1 MPLLQSPPTPA
12 ENVREGR
19 IRVEDRSRRRARL
32 VLIVGLLFAVG
43 AGATTFFVAN
53 TAKSEAPAAIPTS
66 NIIVAA
72 REIPAKT
79 QITAAD
85 LKLVKMNSEVVPP
98 AALTRPEDA
107 VGKITIV
114 GISVGEPILPTKLGG
129 PNGQVFVVIP
139 AASLGSDGNPLPGS
153 PNYRAM
159 SITVPDGQAA
169 GGSIQPGDIVDVLFS
184 FTFDPVKL
192 IERPNPT
199 KNGADVSARIVL
211 ERVPILART
220 LAVYTIRHDDPDAVA
235 RLAEVTVEQLDR
247 LHDEDRVVGKHR
259 ACFEHASDHPRMED
273 LLEAAEL
280 RRVPEDLSG
289 ELRSVDLLVLAEH
302 FRPERLHD
310 RAVAHRSA

>member
-1 MPLLQSPPTPA
+1 M
-12 ENVREGR
+12 
-19 IRVEDRSRRRARL
+19 EDRSRRRARL

-53 TAKSEAPAAIPTS
+53 TAKSEAPAPIPTS
-66 NIIVAA
+66 SIIVAA
-72 REIPAKT
+72 REIPPKT

-85 LKLVKMNSEVVPP
+85 LKLVKMNTEVVPP
-98 AALTRPEDA
+98 AAITRAEDA
-107 VGKITIV
+107 VGKITIT

-192 IERPNPT
+192 
-199 KNGADVSARIVL
+199 NGATFVPRQGNNSYIFPGVGLGAIASGSRLVTNEMFMAAAHTLANSVSADDASSSAWQAAALTADPRSPSTAAATSWLV
-211 ERVPILART
+211 VAT
-220 LAVYTIRHDDPDAVA
+220 LGIQY
-235 RLAEVTVEQLDR
+235 
-247 LHDEDRVVGKHR
+247 
-259 ACFEHASDHPRMED
+259 
-273 LLEAAEL
+273 AEL
-280 RRVPEDLSG
+280 
-289 ELRSVDLLVLAEH
+289 
-302 FRPERLHD
+302 
-310 RAVAHRSA
+310 

>member
-1 MPLLQSPPTPA
+1 
-12 ENVREGR
+12 
-19 IRVEDRSRRRARL
+19 VEDRSRRRARL

-199 KNGADVSARIVL
+199 KNGADV
-211 ERVPILART
+211 
-220 LAVYTIRHDDPDAVA
+220 
-235 RLAEVTVEQLDR
+235 
-247 LHDEDRVVGKHR
+247 
-259 ACFEHASDHPRMED
+259 
-273 LLEAAEL
+273 
-280 RRVPEDLSG
+280 
-289 ELRSVDLLVLAEH
+289 
-302 FRPERLHD
+302 
-310 RAVAHRSA
+310 

>member
-1 MPLLQSPPTPA
+1 
-12 ENVREGR
+12 
-19 IRVEDRSRRRARL
+19 VEDRSRRRARL

-169 GGSIQPGDIVDVLFS
+169 GGSILPGDIVDVLFS
-184 FTFDPVKL
+184 FTFDPAKL
-192 IERPNPT
+192 LLRPDP
-199 KNGADVSARIVL
+199 KNGADISARIVL

-220 LAVYTIRHDDPDAVA
+220 LAVYTIRTDAATAERIGYIQASGGSMQLLLRGPKDDRSTGTTGATFKSIYPVF
-235 RLAEVTVEQLDR
+235 
-247 LHDEDRVVGKHR
+247 K
-259 ACFEHASDHPRMED
+259 FEI
-273 LLEAAEL
+273 
-280 RRVPEDLSG
+280 PEKIT
-289 ELRSVDLLVLAEH
+289 
-302 FRPERLHD
+302 P
-310 RAVAHRSA
+310 

>member
-32 VLIVGLLFAVG
+32 VLIVGLLFAIG

-53 TAKSEAPAAIPTS
+53 TAKSEAPAPIPTS
-66 NIIVAA
+66 SIIVAA
-72 REIPAKT
+72 REIPPKT

-85 LKLVKMNSEVVPP
+85 LKLVKMNTEVVPP

-107 VGKITIV
+107 IGKITIT

-169 GGSIQPGDIVDVLFS
+169 GGSVQPGDIVDILFS

-192 IERPNPT
+192 LVRPDP
-199 KNGADVSARIVL
+199 KNGADISARIVL

-220 LAVYTIRHDDPDAVA
+220 L
-235 RLAEVTVEQLDR
+235 
-247 LHDEDRVVGKHR
+247 
-259 ACFEHASDHPRMED
+259 
-273 LLEAAEL
+273 
-280 RRVPEDLSG
+280 
-289 ELRSVDLLVLAEH
+289 
-302 FRPERLHD
+302 
-310 RAVAHRSA
+310 